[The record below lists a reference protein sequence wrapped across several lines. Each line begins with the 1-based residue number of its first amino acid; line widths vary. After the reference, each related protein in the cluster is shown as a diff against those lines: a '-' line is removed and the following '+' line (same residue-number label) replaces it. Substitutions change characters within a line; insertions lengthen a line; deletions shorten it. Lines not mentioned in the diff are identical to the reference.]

1 MTAEGGRIVMKP
13 FNSLELGIPQA
24 IAFDKLIRVVV
35 RIQLVILNN
44 KLVKDYRD

>member
-1 MTAEGGRIVMKP
+1 MTAEGGRITTKP
-13 FNSLELGIPQA
+13 FNGLELGIPEA

-35 RIQLVILNN
+35 RIQFFILNN